1 MTRRLIL
8 GLLLAG
14 FVAGG
19 LTGCGGGRSNGKNKD
34 LDRPLPTAKP

>member
-1 MTRRLIL
+1 ML

-14 FVAGG
+14 FALGS
-19 LTGCGGGRSNGKNKD
+19 LSGCGGGRSNGKNKD

>member
-1 MTRRLIL
+1 MPRRLIL

-19 LTGCGGGRSNGKNKD
+19 LCGCGGGRSSGKNKD
-34 LDRPLPTAKP
+34 LDRPLSTARP